1 LNDDEMKLGENEWS
15 TFKDSLPR
23 WVLESDDV
31 SQSAHQS
38 ISA

>member
-23 WVLESDDV
+23 WVLESDNE
-31 SQSAHQS
+31 SQSAHEGA
-38 ISA
+38 SA